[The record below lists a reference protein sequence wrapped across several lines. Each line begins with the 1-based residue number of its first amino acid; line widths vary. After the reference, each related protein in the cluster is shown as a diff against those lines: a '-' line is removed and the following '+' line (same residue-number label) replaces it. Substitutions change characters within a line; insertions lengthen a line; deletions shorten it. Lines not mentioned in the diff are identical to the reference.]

1 MVIATT
7 ERLLL
12 RHWQQVDREPF
23 SRMNADPRVMEFMP
37 RLLSPD
43 ESDALVDRIETHFW
57 ERGFGLCAVELRQNH
72 SFVGFIGLAVP
83 PFRASFTPCVEIGW
97 RLSPEYWGQGLAT
110 EGAREIVRYAFEDLG
125 LKGLVSFTVPGN
137 GRSRRVMEK
146 LGMTH
151 NPADDFDHPNLPE
164 EHPLRRHVL
173 YRLRHTEFESALHFG
188 RTVRE

>member
-1 MVIATT
+1 
-7 ERLLL
+7 
-12 RHWQQVDREPF
+12 
-23 SRMNADPRVMEFMP
+23 MNADPRVMEFMP

-137 GRSRRVMEK
+137 GRSRRVMEN